1 MKLQDIYCTVY
12 EEAGGSGGPAFQVH
26 RTNPSLVQGLQYA
39 KRTDPPFRQI
49 GQLRI
54 FHRRIG
60 CSFSRAVDKNGLVA
74 SIEQRFEIGIRMT
87 NDDPHRVI
95 AGNMAY
101 RQPGPVASQ
110 GASADEYRIAKRP
123 HAVRVEEVLIIS
135 DPLGMS
141 GWCGNFAIER
151 LSKVGYGTSTAQF
164 SGPIG

>member
-1 MKLQDIYCTVY
+1 MKLHYIYCTVY
-12 EEAGGSGGPAFQVH
+12 EKAGGGGGPAFQIH
-26 RTNPSLVQGLQYA
+26 SANPPFVQGLQYP

-54 FHRRIG
+54 FHWRIG
-60 CSFSRAVDKNGLVA
+60 RSFSRAIDKNGLVA
-74 SIEQRFEIGIRMT
+74 SIEQRFEIGIRMA

-95 AGNMAY
+95 AGDMAY

-110 GASADEYRIAKRP
+110 GASANEYRIAKCP

-151 LSKVGYGTSTAQF
+151 LRKVGYGASPAQF
-164 SGPIG
+164 FGPIG